1 MTPRH
6 AYIALNMMTSV
17 GPVRVRNLVAAVG
30 AVENIF
36 TASEQELMR
45 ADGIGPELAREIL
58 RQRADVDP
66 LAEEQKAAELGAAIV
81 TFADPDYPE
90 SLRAIYDPPLA
101 LYVRGAIE
109 PRDRHALA
117 IVGTRSPTHYGAGVA
132 DRLAYQLGKA
142 GFCVVS
148 GLARGID
155 TAGHKGALKGGGRTV
170 AVLGGAIDKLYPP
183 ENEALAEQVVEH
195 GALVSEFPLGREPDR
210 TTFPYRNRVVSG
222 LSMGIIVVEAN
233 VKSGA
238 MITANEALEQ
248 GKTVFAVPG
257 RIDTPQAR
265 GTHRLIKNGARLI
278 EDIDDVIEEFEFL
291 IPREKKEKA
300 AAMPARPEVSLSTD
314 EQTIVRALWK
324 GGLDVDSLTRE
335 VALKIAQVNALLI
348 GLEMKKVVRI
358 LPGRMVELHESVRPE
373 M

>member
-17 GPVRVRNLVAAVG
+17 GPVRVRNLVAALG
-30 AVENIF
+30 SVESIF
-36 TASEQELMR
+36 TASEEELMR
-45 ADGIGPELAREIL
+45 ADGVGRETAAEIV
-58 RQRADVDP
+58 RQRGDVDP
-66 LAEEQKAAELGAAIV
+66 VAEEEKASKLGANIL
-81 TFADPDYPE
+81 TFADGDYPQ
-90 SLRAIYDPPLA
+90 SVRAIYDPPLA
-101 LYVRGAIE
+101 LYVRGSIE
-109 PRDRHALA
+109 PKDRHAVA
-117 IVGTRSPTHYGAGVA
+117 VVGTRSPTHYGAGVA
-132 DRLAYQLGKA
+132 DRLAYQLAKA

-155 TAGHKGALKGGGRTV
+155 TAGHRGAIKGGGRTL
-170 AVLGGAIDKLYPP
+170 AVLGGAMDKLYPP
-183 ENEALAEQVVEH
+183 ENEALAGQIVEH
-195 GALVSEFPLGREPDR
+195 GALISEFPLGREPDR

-265 GTHRLIKNGARLI
+265 GTHQLIKNGARLI
-278 EDIDDVIEEFEFL
+278 EDIDDVMEEFEFL

-300 AAMPARPEVSLSTD
+300 AAMPARPEVALSPD
-314 EQTIVRALWK
+314 EQVIVKALWK

-335 VALKIAQVNALLI
+335 VALKISQVNALLM

-358 LPGRMVELHESVRPE
+358 LPGRMVELQDGLKPGE
-373 M
+373 